1 MTRTLD
7 PPIAGPRGGA
17 ARALAEPL
25 ADGPIDGEQDVPVG
39 AGPARGDL
47 PHEPA
52 LHHHHVPHV
61 PSPGGSF
68 VAAIAA
74 YEVVAVTVNRALDL
88 DVLPSVTTAVRRFRW
103 HRVVFG
109 VLTAGALASMW
120 ATIVVVA
127 GAMVAR
133 ASRSRR
139 R

>member
-25 ADGPIDGEQDVPVG
+25 ADGPIDGEQAVPVG

-52 LHHHHVPHV
+52 LHHV

-109 VLTAGALASMW
+109 VLAAGALASMW

>member
-1 MTRTLD
+1 
-7 PPIAGPRGGA
+7 
-17 ARALAEPL
+17 
-25 ADGPIDGEQDVPVG
+25 
-39 AGPARGDL
+39 
-47 PHEPA
+47 
-52 LHHHHVPHV
+52 
-61 PSPGGSF
+61 

-103 HRVVFG
+103 HRVVVG
-109 VLTAGALASMW
+109 VLAAGALASMW